1 MITKKNFL
9 ILKLL
14 GLPRYV
20 KKTFILILDI
30 FLCIFTNWLA
40 LSLRLDNFINFN
52 NEVVLASFISSILA
66 LPLFF
71 LFGLYKSLF
80 RYYDINN
87 FYKIFQSVFIYSLI
101 YLFVI
106 GFYKIENIPRSIAI
120 IQPLLLLVFVLCS
133 RAFLSYLLIITD
145 NKNNKLF
152 SIKKI
157 IIYGAGSAGRQLV
170 SALKNKPQIEIVG
183 FIDDNK
189 DLTGQLLDGFKIFL
203 PENLDQII
211 KKNKINLIL
220 LAIPSINKVRRNQI
234 IKHLSNYKI
243 LIQSVPSIND
253 IVSGK
258 VHLSEVSDLDFDDLL
273 TRDHVLPKQELL
285 NEDVNSKIVLVTG
298 AGGSIGSELSR
309 QIITLGVKELIL
321 LDFSEYSLYK
331 IYQELLNLNTS
342 IKIIPLLTDICDE
355 NKINNIFK
363 NFKIETVYHS
373 AAYKHVSLVEENICE
388 GIKNNIFGTLTLIN
402 AAINSHTKSFVYV
415 SSDKAVR
422 PTSVMGASKRVAE
435 LCIQAIFHEKKN
447 SKIKMS
453 IVRFGNVIGSSG
465 SVIPKFRDQI
475 KNGGP
480 ITLTHPEVRRYF
492 MTSKEAAQLVIQSGA
507 MAQRCDIFVLDMG
520 ESIKIRDLISNI
532 IKLSG
537 LKLKDENNVDGDIEI
552 KITGLKPGE
561 KLYEELIL
569 GEKLEKTEHPKI
581 KKAKEPFIFYKDLV
595 SDLNELRNLLIN
607 NNIIEIKKILSK
619 IIGNYNP
626 NSKITDY
633 IYLNK
638 QGL

>member
-1 MITKKNFL
+1 M
-9 ILKLL
+9 
-14 GLPRYV
+14 
-20 KKTFILILDI
+20 
-30 FLCIFTNWLA
+30 
-40 LSLRLDNFINFN
+40 
-52 NEVVLASFISSILA
+52 
-66 LPLFF
+66 
-71 LFGLYKSLF
+71 
-80 RYYDINN
+80 
-87 FYKIFQSVFIYSLI
+87 
-101 YLFVI
+101 
-106 GFYKIENIPRSIAI
+106 
-120 IQPLLLLVFVLCS
+120 
-133 RAFLSYLLIITD
+133 
-145 NKNNKLF
+145 
-152 SIKKI
+152 
-157 IIYGAGSAGRQLV
+157 
-170 SALKNKPQIEIVG
+170 
-183 FIDDNK
+183 
-189 DLTGQLLDGFKIFL
+189 